1 MSEGIECSI
10 CFTEYEFKDL
20 FFVDACGHMFCN
32 GCMEEN
38 VKSKLVEGITMI
50 KCPANKCPYDLGYY
64 EIKHLLRNDKDAL
77 EKYERF
83 LYEHTIDE
91 LDDVEWCPQ
100 PHCGAAVPI
109 NPESSKAKC
118 INCNFRFCLKCRE
131 EVHENTCEW
140 NKKWKGKIDSFDAW
154 KEAHEDKLK
163 VCPGC
168 QNLCE
173 KISGCSTVPC
183 VKCKT
188 IFCWLCCEKLG
199 SNDNHFNVPNG
210 CKNTYKPGEKPPT
223 EPTYEE
229 EEESEDESITDEPR
243 IPSPQPSPP
252 LPKPYFTSSFPE
264 PDDDDELPM
273 PALEPDNE
281 PEHPWKAHDEPKYPW
296 ETHDEIDESDAA
308 VSGSTESKSKQ
319 PITSF
324 WGYYAN
330 SSSKSPFFNMSE
342 LERVYGSIPI
352 TKPTSFSNDDY
363 IDDDDFEEVLKKLST
378 ENSTNPSASII
389 EDEDE
394 DDENKN

>member
-64 EIKHLLRNDKDAL
+64 EIKHLLRNDKNAL

-91 LDDVEWCPQ
+91 LDDVRWCPVV
-100 PHCGAAVPI
+100 HCNSAVPI

-118 INCNFRFCLKCRE
+118 LNCNFRFCIKCRE
-131 EVHENTCEW
+131 EVHENSCEW

-199 SNDNHFNVPNG
+199 SNDNHFNVPKG
-210 CKNTYKPGEKPPT
+210 CKNTYKPDEKPST
-223 EPTYEE
+223 QPTYEE
-229 EEESEDESITDEPR
+229 EEESGDESITDEPS
-243 IPSPQPSPP
+243 IPSPP
-252 LPKPYFTSSFPE
+252 LPKLE
-264 PDDDDELPM
+264 PDDEPSMPPTTEQHFTLPHDDWANSWQTDNDWSFHPPSYNNWSAIRTDENEEDGELTLFPSM
-273 PALEPDNE
+273 KNNIP
-281 PEHPWKAHDEPKYPW
+281 
-296 ETHDEIDESDAA
+296 I
-308 VSGSTESKSKQ
+308 KQ
-319 PITSF
+319 TSF
-324 WGYYAN
+324 N
-330 SSSKSPFFNMSE
+330 
-342 LERVYGSIPI
+342 
-352 TKPTSFSNDDY
+352 NDDY

-378 ENSTNPSASII
+378 EET
-389 EDEDE
+389 DVT
-394 DDENKN
+394 KND